1 LDQTGKGGLSLMEK
15 TNMDYYKESLEHIP
29 GGVNSPFRGFVEIG
43 GDPIC
48 VSHGKGQY
56 VYDVEGNEY
65 VDFLLGFGP
74 AILGHSPKGV
84 IENVLSRIQNG
95 SVFGATNALEIQFA
109 SMVKE
114 STPSMDKVRFVCS
127 GTEAV
132 MSAVRLAKGYT
143 SREKILKFDGSYHGH
158 SDVTLGQD
166 IRAKDERNT
175 IKGIDRGINEN
186 TIVVPYND
194 IPALQKTFKEFGDQI
209 ACCIIEPYA
218 CSIGLVKAQVEFVRE
233 IRRLCDHYHA
243 LFIFDEVMVGFR
255 VFYGSIAKAFG
266 IEPDLITYGKVLGG
280 GTPIGA
286 YAGKNQF
293 MELVNDREQ
302 GVFQAG
308 TFAGNALTMAAGI
321 ATLTELSKPGT
332 YEELERKGQLLED
345 RIVEEFKKYEIPYVF
360 ERAVSIFSITFVE
373 DGRKIMNYDD
383 MATQNFELF
392 EDYHKAM
399 LKKGFLLPPGP
410 DEVMHLCMEHTDQDI
425 SSFAEHAAKTIA
437 ELRRS

>member
-1 LDQTGKGGLSLMEK
+1 MKKEGLNFMNK
-15 TNMDYYKESLEHIP
+15 TNMDYYKESILHIP

-56 VYDVEGNEY
+56 VYDVEGNKY
-65 VDFLLGFGP
+65 IDFLLGFGP
-74 AILGHSPKGV
+74 AILGHNPSAV
-84 IENVLSRIQNG
+84 IENITNRIQNG
-95 SVFGATNALEIQFA
+95 GVFGATNTLEIEFA
-109 SMVKE
+109 RMVKD
-114 STPSMDKVRFVCS
+114 STPYIDKVRFVCS

-132 MSAVRLAKGYT
+132 MSSIRLAKGYT
-143 SREKILKFDGSYHGH
+143 GREKVLKFDGSYHGH
-158 SDVTLGQD
+158 ADVTLGQD
-166 IRAKDERNT
+166 IRASDERNT
-175 IKGIDRGINEN
+175 IKGIDKGINEN

-194 IPALQKTFKEFGDQI
+194 IPALQKAFTEFGDQI

-218 CSIGLVKAQVEFVRE
+218 CSIGLVKADVEFVRE
-233 IRRLCDHYHA
+233 IRRLCDHNKA

-266 IEPDLITYGKVLGG
+266 IEPDLITYGKVIGG
-280 GTPIGA
+280 GTPIGV

-321 ATLTELSKPGT
+321 ATLTELSKSGV
-332 YEELERKGQLLED
+332 YEELERKGQLLENHMD
-345 RIVEEFKKYEIPYVF
+345 EEFKKYDIPYVF

-373 DGRKIMNYDD
+373 DGRKIYNYED
-383 MATQNFELF
+383 MASQNFDLF

-410 DEVMHLCMEHTDQDI
+410 DEVMHLCVEHTDENI
-425 SSFAEHAAKTIA
+425 ISFAHHAAKTIR
-437 ELRRS
+437 ELRG